1 MLPHTTVALRRRA
14 PDALA
19 ALDAAAGIAMEVLAR
34 RLANHAGAQQ
44 LRDLGVTEEALETC
58 VREVMRRGRDL
69 EGTPP
74 APGEP
79 EVRALYEAAF

>member
-1 MLPHTTVALRRRA
+1 
-14 PDALA
+14 
-19 ALDAAAGIAMEVLAR
+19 MEALAR

-44 LRDLGVTEEALETC
+44 LRDLGVTEEALEAC
-58 VREVMRRGRDL
+58 VGEVMKRGKDL

-74 APGEP
+74 APSEP

>member
-1 MLPHTTVALRRRA
+1 VE
-14 PDALA
+14 
-19 ALDAAAGIAMEVLAR
+19 MEALAR

-44 LRDLGVTEEALETC
+44 LRDLGVTEAELEAC
-58 VREVMRRGRDL
+58 VGEVMKRGRDL

-74 APGEP
+74 APSEP